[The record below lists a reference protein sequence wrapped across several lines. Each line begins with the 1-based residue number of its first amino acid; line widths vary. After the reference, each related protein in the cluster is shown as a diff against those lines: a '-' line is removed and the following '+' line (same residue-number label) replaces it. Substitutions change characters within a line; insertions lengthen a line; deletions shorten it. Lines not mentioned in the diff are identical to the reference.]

1 MKKLFAISFVLAFA
15 LNGFTQGIYD
25 PKADAINEIRQAI
38 SIAKKDG
45 KHVYI
50 QIGGNWC
57 PWCIKL
63 HNFLK
68 ADAQIDS
75 ILSADYVVVKVNY
88 SKENKNLEAMKMLD
102 YPQRFGFPVLII
114 LNSNG
119 TRIHTQDSG
128 LLESGN
134 GYDRKK
140 IFSFLKNW
148 SPSALK
154 PDNYMQ

>member
-1 MKKLFAISFVLAFA
+1 MKHLFTISVALAFA
-15 LNGFTQGIYD
+15 LNGFTQGIYN
-25 PKADAINEIRQAI
+25 PKADAMGEIRTAM
-38 SIAKKDG
+38 SIANKEG

-75 ILSADYVVVKVNY
+75 ILRSDYVAVKVNY
-88 SKENKNLEAMKMLD
+88 SRENKNLEVLKMLD
-102 YPQRFGFPVLII
+102 YPQRFGFPVLVI
-114 LNSNG
+114 LDTNG
-119 TRIHTQDSG
+119 KRIHTQDSG

-134 GYDRKK
+134 DYDRKK
-140 IFSFLKNW
+140 ILSFLRNW
-148 SPSALK
+148 SPSALQ
-154 PDNYMQ
+154 PDKYMQ